1 MASTIRVKSIDTVYN
16 GWAKVK
22 RAVIDYRRRDGRWE
36 EQTRELYDRGDGA
49 TIIHF
54 DPARGTVLLVRQ
66 FRFVAHARGM
76 DADLIEAC
84 AGLLDADDP
93 ETAIRREAEEELGY
107 RLRSVRHLYT
117 PLMSPGSVTERLSF
131 FTAEYSPDDKVSDGG
146 GHPAE
151 GEDIEVVEI
160 SLSEALAAVADGRIV
175 DAKTI
180 MLLQH
185 LRLVELERQ
194 VRREATAKD

>member
-1 MASTIRVKSIDTVYN
+1 VASTIRVKSIDTVYN

-49 TIIHF
+49 TIIPF

-131 FTAEYSPDDKVSDGG
+131 SRRSIRPTTRCPT
-146 GHPAE
+146 
-151 GEDIEVVEI
+151 
-160 SLSEALAAVADGRIV
+160 AVATLPKARISRWLKS
-175 DAKTI
+175 ASA
-180 MLLQH
+180 
-185 LRLVELERQ
+185 
-194 VRREATAKD
+194 RRWRPWRTAGSSMPRPSCFCSI